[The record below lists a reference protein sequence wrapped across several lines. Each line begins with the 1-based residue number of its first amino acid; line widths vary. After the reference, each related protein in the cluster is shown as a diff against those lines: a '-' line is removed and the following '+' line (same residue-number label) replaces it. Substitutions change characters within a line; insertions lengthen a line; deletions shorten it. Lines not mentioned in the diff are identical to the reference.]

1 MAGWRERFGAPWY
14 GVDEALL
21 RRLEVHETRVHAL
34 GPGRE
39 LVDLGDALA
48 LFDLDD
54 PDPFFNR
61 IGAIRW
67 PDDPLAFEARVDEV
81 VRLFASRERQP
92 YIWLGPGF
100 RHPRDIVDRLRRRG
114 FADLHGG
121 LVLLL
126 VRDPGRQ
133 PSRSAPSGAVIE
145 RIGPGG
151 AGRRARDARDA
162 ATVVAEAFGV
172 SADRVPALRAEIV
185 AGLDDPLIDV
195 RLVRSDDAPVAVG
208 RRHGF
213 DGMSYL
219 SAIGVRRG
227 WQGRGLGEAVT
238 RALIDGAREAGHELV
253 YLGVYPHNERALELY
268 ERLGFAILGGPA
280 PDLILP

>member
-1 MAGWRERFGAPWY
+1 MAGWRERSDAPWY

-21 RRLEVHETRVHAL
+21 RTLEAHETRVHAL

-48 LFDLDD
+48 LFDPRD

-61 IGAIRW
+61 VAAVRW
-67 PDDPLAFEARVDEV
+67 PDDPEAFMARVDEV
-81 VRLFASRERQP
+81 VRLFEARQRQP
-92 YIWLGPGF
+92 HVWVAPGF
-100 RHPRDIVDRLRRRG
+100 RRPPDIAERLEARG
-114 FADLHGG
+114 FVDLGGG
-121 LVLLL
+121 LIMLL
-126 VRDPGRQ
+126 VRDPGDR
-133 PSRSAPSGAVIE
+133 PSHPLPPGCAIA

-151 AGRRARDARDA
+151 AQGRARDARDA
-162 ATVVAEAFGV
+162 ASVVAEVFGV
-172 SADRVPALRAEIV
+172 SADRVPALRAEIL

-195 RLVRSDDAPVAVG
+195 RLVRADGEPVAVG

-213 DGMSYL
+213 DAISYL

-238 RALIDGAREAGHELV
+238 RALIDGADAAGHELV
-253 YLGVYPHNERALELY
+253 YLGVYPHNERARELY